1 MKKILKNNW
10 LLIIIF
16 LALLSIFLFNTYK
29 YLSNAHQLEKSSI
42 EASEKCSKNNIT
54 EAMLEYCEEVEKA
67 PTYKIDFYSMFYSTY
82 SQGYNFM
89 IFIIFLLITI
99 PSIRIVCPFFKNNIL
114 KNTLTRQSY
123 RKVII
128 KLFAKAYKSA
138 LLLPILTIVAF
149 IICFISTGNFD
160 FNNAIEGNFVSWSK
174 DSMQSPFLFMFVY
187 TFKIFIISIIY
198 INICLIICKK
208 NHNFVTATIL
218 SYLCFIAIEIFLEL
232 VGNTLIFT
240 VILNSGFGIVLNILA
255 IFSLFDYYGLAY
267 SILIP
272 LIFFVITSVIVY
284 FEYKNKEKML
294 IECEKNA

>member
-1 MKKILKNNW
+1 MKKILKDNW

-16 LALLSIFLFNTYK
+16 LVLLSIFLFNTYK
-29 YLSNAHQLEKSSI
+29 YLSNAHKLEKTSI
-42 EASEKCSKNNIT
+42 EASEICSKNDIT
-54 EAMLEYCEEVEKA
+54 EDMLEYCEEVEKA

-114 KNTLTRQSY
+114 KTTLTRQSY

-174 DSMQSPFLFMFVY
+174 GSIQSPFLFMFVY

-198 INICLIICKK
+198 INISLIICKK

-232 VGNTLIFT
+232 IGNTLIFT

-272 LIFFVITSVIVY
+272 LIFFVITSVIVC